1 MATEKDSYRGT
12 AEKPCRACTDFQSW
26 TKLQKRSLNK
36 ENVSNE
42 KKVEVEVEDKPCPL
56 SKDQLGNHTWHFL
69 HTMAAY
75 YPEKPSTEQK
85 AEMKQF
91 FSIFSNFYPCN
102 YCAED
107 LKNQLKESPPKTDS
121 QKELSQWL
129 CRVHNNI
136 NRRLGKKEFDCSKVD
151 ERWKTGWK
159 DGSCD

>member
-1 MATEKDSYRGT
+1 
-12 AEKPCRACTDFQSW
+12 
-26 TKLQKRSLNK
+26 
-36 ENVSNE
+36 
-42 KKVEVEVEDKPCPL
+42 
-56 SKDQLGNHTWHFL
+56 
-69 HTMAAY
+69 MAAY

-107 LKNQLKESPPKTDS
+107 LKNQ
-121 QKELSQWL
+121 
-129 CRVHNNI
+129 VHNNI

-151 ERWKTGWK
+151 ERWKTGWE